1 MGREVVPFRSP
12 EKRKNARHWKSWKSW
27 KSVLEIVLE
36 IVPGTGNRF
45 SLLRHI
51 KDNYRNPIVHPE
63 ANLSED
69 EAEALFGVAASAMR
83 LLVLESKALEAIP
96 PSLDLDFGENA
107 NSSPS
112 PD

>member
-12 EKRKNARHWKSWKSW
+12 EKRKNARLWKSWKSW
-27 KSVLEIVLE
+27 KSVLE

-96 PSLDLDFGENA
+96 PSLDLDFEENA